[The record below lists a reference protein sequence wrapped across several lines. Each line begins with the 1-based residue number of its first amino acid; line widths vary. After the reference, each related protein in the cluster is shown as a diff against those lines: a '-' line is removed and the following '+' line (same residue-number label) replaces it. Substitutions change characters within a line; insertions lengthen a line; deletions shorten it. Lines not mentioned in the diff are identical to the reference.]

1 MTTGQ
6 VPGMDDQRSGP
17 TAPCPCGRGDVAME
31 TERERPL
38 LERAIAG
45 DPTAFAELYAQN
57 VDDVYRYLLAW
68 TGDEAGAREL
78 TEQVFR
84 NALTWLPVIADGEG
98 DVAAWLLSSARDA
111 VVQHRSSGWVAAAG
125 RSDEPAP
132 DVLVAFTQLD
142 DAQREVVVLRL
153 LLGHSLAHTAHL
165 AGYSTRVVGELQLA
179 ACASIWERLS
189 GAPVE
194 APPPGPGPQDQRAR
208 WFERCLEGAYLDS
221 GGDPRLQDVLA
232 VADALRQ
239 AAPRQ
244 VPLPDDAFVQRL
256 RQQLTGEMG
265 GEVAALRRHLP
276 RGNRLA
282 GAFALVRYHV
292 GRHPW
297 AATVVAAAA
306 IGLILGIQIATS
318 TGTRSACGNGRC
330 LTSTT
335 DTTVAA
341 QAGVGVPTVSSGPGL
356 GATTLLSTTSAPP
369 TTLSP
374 TTRTPSTAPATA
386 PPTTARALTTTT
398 RKNPGG
404 PPSSHGKPTTTERPT
419 TTETPTTTAAAPT
432 TTAGGS
438 P

>member
-6 VPGMDDQRSGP
+6 VPGADDPRSAP
-17 TAPCPCGRGDVAME
+17 TAPCPCGRGDVAVEM
-31 TERERPL
+31 ERERPL

-45 DPTAFAELYAQN
+45 DTAAFAELYAEN

-68 TGDEAGAREL
+68 TGDEASAREL

-84 NALTWLPVIADGEG
+84 NALTWLPVIAGGEG
-98 DVAAWLLSSARDA
+98 DVAAWLLISARDA
-111 VVQHRSSGWVAAAG
+111 VVQHRGAGWVAAAE

-132 DVLVAFTQLD
+132 DVLVAFNQLD

-189 GAPVE
+189 GAPME
-194 APPPGPGPQDQRAR
+194 APPPGQQDQRAR
-208 WFERCLEGAYLDS
+208 WFERCLEGAYLDPA
-221 GGDPRLQDVLA
+221 GDPGLQDVLA

-244 VPLPDDAFVQRL
+244 VPLPDDAFAQRL
-256 RQQLTGEMG
+256 RQELIGEMG
-265 GEVAALRRHLP
+265 GEVAVLRRP
-276 RGNRLA
+276 GGNRLA
-282 GAFALVRYHV
+282 GAFALVRHHV

-297 AATVVAAAA
+297 VATVVAAAA
-306 IGLILGIQIATS
+306 IGLIFGIQIASS
-318 TGTRSACGNGRC
+318 TGTRSACGSGPC
-330 LTSTT
+330 LASTT
-335 DTTVAA
+335 DTTVAE

-356 GATTLLSTTSAPP
+356 GATTLSPTTTAPP
-369 TTLSP
+369 TTLP
-374 TTRTPSTAPATA
+374 PVTRPPSTAPATA
-386 PPTTARALTTTT
+386 PPTTAARTTQTTEQTTTT
-398 RKNPGG
+398 RRK
-404 PPSSHGKPTTTERPT
+404 GKPTTTQAPTTAAPPTTQPGPT
-419 TTETPTTTAAAPT
+419 TTGPGAP
-432 TTAGGS
+432 

>member
-6 VPGMDDQRSGP
+6 VPGVDEPRSAP
-17 TAPCPCGRGDVAME
+17 TVPCPCGRGDVAME
-31 TERERPL
+31 MERERPL

-45 DPTAFAELYAQN
+45 DTAAFAELYAEN

-68 TGDEAGAREL
+68 TGDEASAREL

-84 NALTWLPVIADGEG
+84 NALTWLPVIAGGEG
-98 DVAAWLLSSARDA
+98 DLAAWLLISARDA
-111 VVQHRSSGWVAAAG
+111 VVQHRGSGWVAAAE

-132 DVLVAFTQLD
+132 DVLVAFNQLD

-179 ACASIWERLS
+179 ACTGIWERLS

-194 APPPGPGPQDQRAR
+194 VPPPGPQDQRAR
-208 WFERCLEGAYLDS
+208 WFERSLEGAYLDPT
-221 GGDPRLQDVLA
+221 GDPGLQDVLA

-256 RQQLTGEMG
+256 RQQLIGEMG
-265 GEVAALRRHLP
+265 GQVAAVRRP
-276 RGNRLA
+276 RDKRSPDNRLA
-282 GAFALVRYHV
+282 SAFALVRYHV

-306 IGLILGIQIATS
+306 IGLIFGIQIANS
-318 TGTRSACGNGRC
+318 TGTRSACGNGPC
-330 LTSTT
+330 LASTT
-335 DTTVAA
+335 ESTVAE
-341 QAGVGVPTVSSGPGL
+341 QAGIGVPTVSSAPGL
-356 GATTLLSTTSAPP
+356 DATTLLSTTTAPP
-369 TTLSP
+369 TTLP
-374 TTRTPSTAPATA
+374 QTTRPPTTAPATA
-386 PPTTARALTTTT
+386 PPTTAPALTTTT
-398 RKNPGG
+398 RKAPG
-404 PPSSHGKPTTTERPT
+404 PPSSHGR
-419 TTETPTTTAAAPT
+419 PTTTAAPTTTEAPPTTAQGST
-432 TTAGGS
+432 TTAGLT

>member
-6 VPGMDDQRSGP
+6 VPGADDQRSAP
-17 TAPCPCGRGDVAME
+17 TGPCPCGRGDVAVEM
-31 TERERPL
+31 ERERPL

-45 DPTAFAELYAQN
+45 DPSAFAELYAEN

-68 TGDEAGAREL
+68 TGDEASAREL

-84 NALTWLPVIADGEG
+84 NALTWLPVIAGGEG
-98 DVAAWLLSSARDA
+98 DVAAWLLISARDA
-111 VVQHRSSGWVAAAG
+111 VVQHRGSGWVAAADQG
-125 RSDEPAP
+125 DEPAP
-132 DVLVAFTQLD
+132 DVLVAFNQLD

-153 LLGHSLAHTAHL
+153 LLGHSLVHTAHL

-194 APPPGPGPQDQRAR
+194 APPPGPQDQRAR
-208 WFERCLEGAYLDS
+208 WFERCLEGAFLDPA
-221 GGDPRLQDVLA
+221 GDPGLQDVLA

-256 RQQLTGEMG
+256 RQQLIGEIGGEM
-265 GEVAALRRHLP
+265 AALRRRP
-276 RGNRLA
+276 SPGGSRLA

-297 AATVVAAAA
+297 AATMVAAAA
-306 IGLILGIQIATS
+306 IGLIFGIQIANS
-318 TGTRSACGNGRC
+318 TGTRSACGSGPC
-330 LTSTT
+330 LASTT
-335 DTTVAA
+335 DTTVAE
-341 QAGVGVPTVSSGPGL
+341 QAGVGVPTVSSAPGL
-356 GATTLLSTTSAPP
+356 DATTLPPTTTAPP
-369 TTLSP
+369 TTLPP
-374 TTRTPSTAPATA
+374 TTRPRTTAPATA
-386 PPTTARALTTTT
+386 PPTTAATTTQ
-398 RKNPGG
+398 
-404 PPSSHGKPTTTERPT
+404 TTQRPT
-419 TTETPTTTAAAPT
+419 TTRRPTTTAAPT
-432 TTAGGS
+432 TTAPPTTEPGPTTTQGVA